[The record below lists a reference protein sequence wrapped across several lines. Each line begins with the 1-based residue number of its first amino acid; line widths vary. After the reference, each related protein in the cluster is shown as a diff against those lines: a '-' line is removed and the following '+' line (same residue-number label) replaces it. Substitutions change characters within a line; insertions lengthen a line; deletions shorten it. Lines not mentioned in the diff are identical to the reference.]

1 MVLGLYPLA
10 DSSPCEAMDEVRV
23 LLRGCPR
30 FLTGVTSML
39 DLLEDF
45 MELRKIPHARLDG
58 STNRPRRNLDIRLV
72 SDIRPARP
80 HVVTAPLVPTGEIT
94 YAIMNFLPPRANS
107 IAVAYQVFLI
117 STKAGGLGIN
127 LTKATTVIMVDSD
140 WNPQNDLQAIAR
152 AHRIGQTKI
161 VKV

>member
-1 MVLGLYPLA
+1 MKQWTRYVCCCA
-10 DSSPCEAMDEVRV
+10 VVSDSLD
-23 LLRGCPR
+23 
-30 FLTGVTSML
+30 VTSML

-45 MELRKIPHARLDG
+45 MALRKIPYARLDG

-72 SDIRPARP
+72 SNIHLTRP
-80 HVVTAPLVPTGEIT
+80 HVVIAPLVPTREIA
-94 YAIMNFLPPRANS
+94 YVILES
-107 IAVAYQVFLI
+107 ILSRVDNLVVAYQVFLI

-152 AHRIGQTKI
+152 AHRIGQTKT
-161 VKV
+161 VKVWSTRSVSLV

>member
-1 MVLGLYPLA
+1 
-10 DSSPCEAMDEVRV
+10 
-23 LLRGCPR
+23 
-30 FLTGVTSML
+30 ML

-45 MELRKIPHARLDG
+45 MELRKIPYARLDG

-72 SDIRPARP
+72 STTHLINA
-80 HVVTAPLVPTGEIT
+80 HVVIVLLVPTREVT
-94 YAIMNFLPPRANS
+94 WVVRNFALRRADGL
-107 IAVAYQVFLI
+107 AVAYQVFLI

-127 LTKATTVIMVDSD
+127 LTKATTVIMADSD

-161 VKV
+161 VKVRSTRQGVMV

>member
-1 MVLGLYPLA
+1 M
-10 DSSPCEAMDEVRV
+10 C
-23 LLRGCPR
+23 LLCSCSQ
-30 FLTGVTSML
+30 FLTPFARML

-45 MELRKIPHARLDG
+45 MALRKIPYARLDG
-58 STNRPRRNLDIRLV
+58 STARARRNLDIRLV
-72 SDIRPARP
+72 CNIQIISRSFIN
-80 HVVTAPLVPTGEIT
+80 VPLVPTGKIA
-94 YAIMNFLPPRANS
+94 YAVHYSPFRGADNFAT
-107 IAVAYQVFLI
+107 AYQVFLI

-161 VKV
+161 VKVWSTRDPE

>member
-1 MVLGLYPLA
+1 MPLCNY
-10 DSSPCEAMDEVRV
+10 S
-23 LLRGCPR
+23 R
-30 FLTGVTSML
+30 FFIDVTSML

-45 MELRKIPHARLDG
+45 MELRKIPYARLDG

-72 SDIRPARP
+72 SNDRVL
-80 HVVTAPLVPTGEIT
+80 HVHIIMASLVSTRKIA
-94 YAIMNFLPPRANS
+94 YVISDSSFLRADDL
-107 IAVAYQVFLI
+107 AAAYQVFLI